1 MKATTNQRISKEDV
15 VDDMNDQLKTP
26 VVVAETNS
34 IEATVAH
41 CPTIN
46 YLLQR
51 LEMGEPL
58 DLSTQIAILE
68 GNSALCVSGAKVFE
82 SSLSNTDEA

>member
-15 VDDMNDQLKTP
+15 VDDMNDELKTP
-26 VVVAETNS
+26 VVVPETNS
-34 IEATVAH
+34 IEANVAQ

-58 DLSTQIAILE
+58 DLSTQLAIFE
-68 GNSALCVSGAKVFE
+68 GDSALCVSGTKVFE
-82 SSLSNTDEA
+82 PSMPNTDEA